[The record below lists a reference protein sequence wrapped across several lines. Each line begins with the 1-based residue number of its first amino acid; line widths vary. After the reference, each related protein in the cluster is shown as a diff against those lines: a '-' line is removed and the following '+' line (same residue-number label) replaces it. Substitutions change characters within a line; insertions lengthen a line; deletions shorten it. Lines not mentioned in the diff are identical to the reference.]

1 MKKILLFCL
10 VVFTMISCNKNEES
24 SPVTDLTEYV
34 DLMIG
39 TDATGNMFPGP
50 SVPFGGVQL
59 SPDTYND
66 GCCAGYHYT
75 DNTILGFTHT
85 HLSGT
90 GCADYGDVL
99 FMPAVGAVNVMP
111 GPEEDPDSGYR
122 SRFSHD
128 RETTSP
134 GYYSVMLDDYDVKVE
149 LAATARVGF
158 HKYTFPQ
165 SEESHIILD
174 LEHDITKGEDPKD
187 DCFIRIISDTEIE
200 GLRHSRGWAS
210 DQYVYFVA
218 KFSEPFAEGL
228 IYLDNELQ
236 PDAKEVTGK
245 VVKAA
250 FKYATQKD
258 QAIMVKVGIS
268 GVSVEGA
275 RKNLEAELAHWDFD
289 AVVKQTKDAWNE
301 ELNVFNIEGGTED
314 QKTKFY
320 TALYHALLTPNLYMD
335 VDGKYRGLDHK
346 VHEGEGFNYYSVFSL
361 WDTYRALHPL
371 INLISPERNENFIK
385 TMIKQQEHTGLLPV
399 WELSGCENNCMI
411 GYHSVPVIVDT
422 YLKGYQDFDVD
433 KAFEAMLASG
443 AQNSEG
449 IQPYREYEFIPRDKS
464 SNSVSKVL
472 EYAYDD
478 WCIAQFAKAIGNEAV
493 YKEYIKRAQYY
504 KNMFDKETGLMRPRY
519 DDGTWVNPFD
529 PLKITMLDGGDY
541 TEANAWQYSFYV
553 PHDVNAHIELM
564 GGDEAYI
571 AKLDTFFTL
580 ETSNEDTPSDFVGL
594 FGQYAHGNE
603 PGHHMPY
610 LYNYAGVPWKGQELI
625 RRTMLELYTTEP
637 DGLCGNDD
645 CGQLSAWYLF
655 SAMGFY
661 PVCPGQDMY
670 VMGSPIF
677 DKVTMNLPNG
687 KQFVINAKNAAKEN
701 MYVQA
706 VTRNGEAYPY
716 SYITHTDLIEGGEI
730 TFEMGATP
738 NKSWGAD
745 KEHRPFSIPIEP
757 ENLLKPLG
765 TAKVFNPFV
774 NTDQQ
779 LFYDDIT
786 LELDCISE
794 GVEIFF
800 TLDGSDP
807 DENST
812 QYTGPITIAETT
824 TLKARAYKEGMD
836 PSGIATHD
844 YMKATVKHDGQY
856 PKVTY
861 MAPDNG
867 KDAAGESAD
876 GNYAGN
882 YTAGGDQGLVDGK
895 LGSFLYNDG
904 YWQGF
909 SGKDM
914 EVVLDLGKPTAVNR
928 VTAGFLQ
935 SIGVWIF
942 YPVEVEFAVSEN
954 GEDFQSLGKI
964 EIEVSAETAV
974 DGVKYFSKTADG
986 KKVRWVKVH
995 AKNIGLCPE
1004 WHHGAGAKG
1013 WTFADEII
1021 IE

>member
-1 MKKILLFCL
+1 MKKYFFLFA
-10 VVFTMISCNKNEES
+10 VVLGVYSCNNENTV
-24 SPVTDLTEYV
+24 PDNDLTQYV

-99 FMPAVGAVNVMP
+99 FMPAVGEIKIMP
-111 GPEEDPDSGYR
+111 GTEEDPGYR

-134 GYYSVMLDDYDVKVE
+134 GYYSVMLDDYDVKAE

-158 HKYTFPQ
+158 HKYTFPR
-165 SEESHIILD
+165 STDSHIILD
-174 LEHDITKGEDPKD
+174 LEHDITSGEDPKE
-187 DCFIRIISDTEIE
+187 DCFIRVVSDTEIE

-218 KFSEPFAEGL
+218 KFSEPFTEAL
-228 IYLDNELQ
+228 TYLDDELQ
-236 PDAKEVTGK
+236 EGAREVTGK

-250 FKYATQKD
+250 FTYDTEQD
-258 QAIMVKVGIS
+258 QSILVKVGIS

-275 RKNLEAELAHWDFD
+275 RKNLEAEVPNWDFEGIV
-289 AVVKQTKDAWNE
+289 AQTKAAWNK
-301 ELNVFNIEGGTED
+301 ELNVLTVEGGTED
-314 QKTKFY
+314 QKEKFY
-320 TALYHALLTPNLYMD
+320 TALYHAMLTPNLYMD
-335 VDGKYRGLDHK
+335 VDGKYRGLDHE

-371 INLISPERNENFIK
+371 INLISPERNEDFIN
-385 TMIKQQEHTGLLPV
+385 TMIKQYEHTGLLPV

-433 KAFEAMLASG
+433 KAFEAMLAAG

-478 WCIAQFAKAIGNEAV
+478 WCIAQFAKAVGNEQA
-493 YKEYIKRAQYY
+493 YQEYIKRSQFY
-504 KNMFDKETGLMRPRY
+504 KNMFDEETGLMRPRY

-553 PHDVNAHIELM
+553 PHAVNDHIEMM
-564 GGDEAYI
+564 GGDEKYI

-580 ETSNEDTPSDFVGL
+580 ETSNENTPSDFVGL

-625 RRTMLELYTTEP
+625 RKTMLELYTTQP

-670 VMGSPIF
+670 VMGSPVF
-677 DKVTMNLPNG
+677 DKVTINLPNG
-687 KQFVINAKNAAKEN
+687 KQFVINSTNASKEN
-701 MYVQA
+701 MYVQS
-706 VTRNGEAYPY
+706 VTRNGEAYPF
-716 SYITHTDLIEGGEI
+716 SYITHTDLLNGGEI
-730 TFEMGATP
+730 TFDMGAEP
-738 NKSWGAD
+738 NEAWGASP
-745 KEHRPFSIPIEP
+745 EHRPFSVQIET

-765 TAKVFNPFV
+765 TAKLFNPYV
-774 NTDQQ
+774 NTDQK
-779 LFYDDIT
+779 LFYDEIT
-786 LELDCISE
+786 VELGCISD

-807 DENST
+807 DKNST
-812 QYTGPITIAETT
+812 QYTGPITINETCI
-824 TLKARAYKEGMD
+824 LKARAFKQDME
-836 PSGIATHD
+836 PSGVATHQ
-844 YMKATVKHDGQY
+844 YMKSNVTYDGTN

-861 MAPDNG
+861 LAPADG
-867 KDAAGESAD
+867 KDAAGDNTD
-876 GNYAGN
+876 GQYAAN
-882 YTAGGDQGLVDGK
+882 YTAGGHQGLVDGK

-904 YWQGF
+904 FWQGF
-909 SGKDM
+909 NGKDM
-914 EVVLDLGKPTAVNR
+914 EVVVDLGKPVPVKR

-942 YPVEVEFAVSEN
+942 HPVAVEYFISED
-954 GEDFQSLGKI
+954 GKDYQSIGKK
-964 EIEVSAETAV
+964 ELELSSDTAI
-974 DGVKYFSKTADG
+974 DGVKYIAMPANDQKA
-986 KKVRWVKVH
+986 RWIKIH
-995 AKNIGLCPE
+995 AKNVGICPP
-1004 WHHGAGAKG
+1004 WHHGAGAKA
-1013 WTFADEII
+1013 WVFADEII
-1021 IE
+1021 VE